1 MTGVPPC
8 ITREEL
14 ITRQASDAVLGLT
27 RLVESGQFD
36 PPPALREDFAAFA
49 AAVARADRRRPEP
62 PPAVAA
68 VRARPP
74 PRLWP

>member
-1 MTGVPPC
+1 MTGVPPL

-14 ITRQASDAVLGLT
+14 ITRQAGDAVLGLT

-36 PPPALREDFAAFA
+36 PPPVLRDVFAAFA

-62 PPAVAA
+62 PPGLD
-68 VRARPP
+68 RRTGT
-74 PRLWP
+74 R